1 MKRIL
6 QIACFV
12 FHWAIWLPAVRAQSA
27 NAPAGRAQSSS
38 GTTGQR
44 LAEIWA
50 VVVEVWNYPL
60 ATVAEGPITVGKIVG
75 GVALLFF
82 GYVLSKMIA
91 RLFGTRFLPRMKV
104 TPSAAAALQSV
115 LFYVLVVI
123 FAIIALRVV
132 NIPLTAF
139 TLLGGALA
147 LGVGF
152 GSQNIINNFISGL
165 ILLVERP
172 IKVGDLIQLD
182 DLYGNVEH
190 IGARSTRIKTGSHLE
205 IIVPNSSFLEN
216 NVVNWTLSDDRVRTV
231 VKVGVI
237 YGSPTREVTRLLV
250 KAVTEHGQVLPK
262 PEPIVLFT
270 DFADNSLNFEVHFW
284 IKMRT
289 VMERLRIE
297 SDVRYMIDQSFREAG
312 LVIAFPQR
320 DVHLDTAAP
329 LEVRLL
335 PDSGPQSDAPEDDRT
350 VAV

>member
-1 MKRIL
+1 VKRIL
-6 QIACFV
+6 HIACFV
-12 FHWAIWLPAVRAQSA
+12 LSASGWLPSASAQSA
-27 NAPAGRAQSSS
+27 GASASGPQPTSS
-38 GTTGQR
+38 TGER
-44 LAEIWA
+44 FAEIWA
-50 VVVEVWNYPL
+50 AAVEIWNYPL
-60 ATVAEGPITVGKIVG
+60 VTVAEGPITVGKIVSG
-75 GVALLFF
+75 LLLLFI
-82 GYVLSKMIA
+82 GYVLSRMIA

-115 LFYVLVVI
+115 LFYLLVVI
-123 FAIIALRVV
+123 FGIIALRVV

-190 IGARSTRIKTGSHLE
+190 IGARSTRIRTGSHLE

-216 NVVNWTLSDDRVRTV
+216 NVVNLTLSDDRIRTV

-237 YGSPTREVTRLLV
+237 YGSPTREAARLMA
-250 KAVTEHGQVLPK
+250 KAATDHGQVLAK

-270 DFADNSLNFEVHFW
+270 DFADNSLNFEIHFW

-289 VMERLRIE
+289 MMERLRIE
-297 SDVRYMIDQSFREAG
+297 SDVRYMIDQAFREAG

-335 PDSGPQSDAPEDDRT
+335 SDPGEPTDSAASHQTGA
-350 VAV
+350 A

>member
-1 MKRIL
+1 MKRMFR
-6 QIACFV
+6 IASFV
-12 FHWAIWLPAVRAQSA
+12 LPSAVWSTAACAQSA
-27 NAPAGRAQSSS
+27 NAPAG
-38 GTTGQR
+38 GTPSNRSTGER
-44 LAEIWA
+44 LAEFWA
-50 VVVEVWNYPL
+50 IVVEILNYPL

-75 GVALLFF
+75 GVVLLFF

-104 TPSAAAALQSV
+104 TQSAAAALQSV

-216 NVVNWTLSDDRVRTV
+216 NVVNLTLSDDRIRTV
-231 VKVGVI
+231 IKVGVI
-237 YGSPTREVTRLLV
+237 YGSPTREVARLLV
-250 KAVTEHGQVLPK
+250 KAVVDHGQVLAK

-297 SDVRYMIDQSFREAG
+297 SDLRYMIDQSFRDAG

-329 LEVRLL
+329 LDVRLL
-335 PDSGPQSDAPEDDRT
+335 HDSSPQADAPASDSPT
-350 VAV
+350 AA

>member
-1 MKRIL
+1 MFR
-6 QIACFV
+6 IACFALHAS
-12 FHWAIWLPAVRAQSA
+12 FWLPAAARAQA
-27 NAPAGRAQSSS
+27 ATVPAGGAQSNGS
-38 GTTGQR
+38 TGER

-50 VVVEVWNYPL
+50 VVVEIWHYPL
-60 ATVAEGPITVGKIVG
+60 ATVAEGPITVGKIIG
-75 GVALLFF
+75 GVVLLFF
-82 GYVLSKMIA
+82 GYVLSKIIA

-104 TPSAAAALQSV
+104 TQSAAAALQSV
-115 LFYVLVVI
+115 LFYVLIVI

-132 NIPLTAF
+132 NIPFTAF

-216 NVVNWTLSDDRVRTV
+216 NVVNLTLSDDRIRTV

-237 YGSPTREVTRLLV
+237 YGSPTRDVARLLV
-250 KAVTEHGQVLPK
+250 KAVAEHGQVLAK

-270 DFADNSLNFEVHFW
+270 DFADNSLNFEIHFW

-289 VMERLRIE
+289 MMERLRVE

-329 LEVRLL
+329 LAVRLL
-335 PDSGPQSDAPEDDRT
+335 PESGPHTDVPSSDRPTA
-350 VAV
+350 A